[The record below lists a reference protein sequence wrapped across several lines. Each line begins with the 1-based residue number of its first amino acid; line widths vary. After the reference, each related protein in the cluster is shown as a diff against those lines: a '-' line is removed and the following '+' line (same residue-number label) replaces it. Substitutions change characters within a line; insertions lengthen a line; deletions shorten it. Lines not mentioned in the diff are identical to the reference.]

1 MPADF
6 TVNARGIWESLP
18 LSRRMLIL
26 NSVWCS
32 RCKRATTIRDYRGND
47 RRGRLFLQGSCQRC
61 GSAVEHQVEQD

>member
-1 MPADF
+1 
-6 TVNARGIWESLP
+6 
-18 LSRRMLIL
+18 MLIL